1 MSEATKGAES
11 VVTVTMEPHGDGT
24 EVTLHHSGVPDDE
37 MGRQHKDGW
46 TWILSTLAEGCGSQ
60 RSASSSD

>member
-11 VVTVTMEPHGDGT
+11 VALVTTEARGDQT
-24 EVTLHHSGVPDDE
+24 EVTIRHSGVLDDE

-46 TWILSTLAEGCGSQ
+46 TWMLSTLAEGLTPVSFF
-60 RSASSSD
+60 SD